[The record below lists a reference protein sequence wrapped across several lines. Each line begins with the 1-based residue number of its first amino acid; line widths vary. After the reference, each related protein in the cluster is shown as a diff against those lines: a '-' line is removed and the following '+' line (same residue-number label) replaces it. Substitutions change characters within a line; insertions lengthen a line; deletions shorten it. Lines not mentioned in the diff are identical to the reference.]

1 MKRSRSVSDEKK
13 NLDEAVPS
21 AGPGDEE
28 VTRGRPGKRSAQE
41 KRQAVLDVLSGKA
54 TVAQVAKR
62 LCVLPET
69 VEGWKEDALAAVEGA
84 FRQGS
89 SPSDEDKKLAAENA
103 QLKRVVVK
111 LEMQKELLENALETE
126 RAKRPTRPGR
136 S

>member
-1 MKRSRSVSDEKK
+1 MIDEKK
-13 NLDEAVPS
+13 DLEPAKPEGV
-21 AGPGDEE
+21 AAEE
-28 VTRGRPGKRSAQE
+28 GTRGRPGKRSVEE

-54 TVAQVAKR
+54 TVAQIAKR

-69 VEGWKEDALAAVEGA
+69 VEGWKQDALAGMQAA
-84 FRQGS
+84 LRQGPTQS
-89 SPSDEDKKLAAENA
+89 EEDKKLATENA

-126 RAKRPTRPGR
+126 RNKRPTRPGR

>member
-1 MKRSRSVSDEKK
+1 MTDEKNK
-13 NLDEAVPS
+13 TNEVPVPD
-21 AGPGDEE
+21 AAAEE
-28 VTRGRPGKRSAQE
+28 GMRGRPGKRSVEE

-69 VEGWKEDALAAVEGA
+69 VEGWRSDAIASMEAA
-84 FRQGS
+84 FRQAPGATE
-89 SPSDEDKKLAAENA
+89 EDRKLAAENA

-126 RAKRPTRPGR
+126 RNKRPTRPGR

>member
-1 MKRSRSVSDEKK
+1 MSDEKK
-13 NLDEAVPS
+13 TTTSEPAEPES
-21 AGPGDEE
+21 PAAEE
-28 VTRGRPGKRSAQE
+28 VTRGRPGKRSVE
-41 KRQAVLDVLSGKA
+41 DKRQAVLDILSGKA

-69 VEGWKEDALAAVEGA
+69 VEGWKADALAGMESA
-84 FRQGS
+84 FRQG
-89 SPSDEDKKLAAENA
+89 PTQSDEDKKLAVENA

-126 RAKRPTRPGR
+126 RNKRPTRPGR

>member
-1 MKRSRSVSDEKK
+1 MIDEKK
-13 NLDEAVPS
+13 NLEPAEPEGTS
-21 AGPGDEE
+21 AEE
-28 VTRGRPGKRSAQE
+28 GTRGRPGKRSIEE

-54 TVAQVAKR
+54 TIAQIAKR

-69 VEGWKEDALAAVEGA
+69 VESWKEDALAAMAGA

-89 SPSDEDKKLAAENA
+89 TQSEEDKKLAAENA

-126 RAKRPTRPGR
+126 RNKRPTRPGR

>member
-1 MKRSRSVSDEKK
+1 MSDDRKK
-13 NLDEAVPS
+13 TDSALPAEA
-21 AGPGDEE
+21 ATEE
-28 VTRGRPGKRSAQE
+28 TTRGRPGKRSLEE
-41 KRQAVLDVLSGKA
+41 KRLAVLDVLAGKA

-69 VEGWKEDALAAVEGA
+69 VEGWKQDALVGMQEALRQAGAA
-84 FRQGS
+84 Q
-89 SPSDEDKKLAAENA
+89 SDEDKKLAAENA

-126 RAKRPTRPGR
+126 RSKRPTRPGR

>member
-1 MKRSRSVSDEKK
+1 MSDEKK
-13 NLDEAVPS
+13 TTTSEPAEPES
-21 AGPGDEE
+21 PAAEE
-28 VTRGRPGKRSAQE
+28 VTRGRPGKRSVE
-41 KRQAVLDVLSGKA
+41 DKRQAVLDILSGKA

-69 VEGWKEDALAAVEGA
+69 VEGWKADALAGMEST
-84 FRQGS
+84 FRQG
-89 SPSDEDKKLAAENA
+89 PTQSDEDKKLAVENA

-126 RAKRPTRPGR
+126 RNKRPTRPGR

>member
-1 MKRSRSVSDEKK
+1 MNDEKK
-13 NLDEAVPS
+13 TNPS
-21 AGPGDEE
+21 AEAE
-28 VTRGRPGKRSAQE
+28 VVDAGEATRGRPGKRSVEE
-41 KRQAVLDVLSGKA
+41 KRQAVLDILAGKT

-69 VEGWKEDALAAVEGA
+69 VESWRDEALAAMEST
-84 FRQGS
+84 FRQGPTTS
-89 SPSDEDKKLAAENA
+89 EEDRKLAAENA

-126 RAKRPTRPGR
+126 RSKRPTRPGR

>member
-1 MKRSRSVSDEKK
+1 MTDEKK
-13 NLDEAVPS
+13 DLEPAKPER
-21 AGPGDEE
+21 AAAEE
-28 VTRGRPGKRSAQE
+28 GTRGRPGKRSVEE

-54 TVAQVAKR
+54 TIAQVAKR

-69 VEGWKEDALAAVEGA
+69 VEGWKQDALAAMEGA
-84 FRQGS
+84 FRQGPMQS
-89 SPSDEDKKLAAENA
+89 EEDRKLATENA

-126 RAKRPTRPGR
+126 RNKRPTRPGR